1 MSMPDKTGTKTGKR
15 PGTFTGKDDPR
26 RGVGKKG
33 KSGRKPVDFIAECAA
48 LVDTDVLEAC
58 RTKLLQR
65 NADDAGWRWAAE
77 YVSKYTKSEA
87 PKRTVVEGDERK
99 PLTVVVRH
107 E

>member
-1 MSMPDKTGTKTGKR
+1 MSTPDKTGSKTGKR

-33 KSGRKPVDFIAECAA
+33 KSGRKSIDFVKECSDLA
-48 LVDTDVLEAC
+48 DTEVLTAC
-58 RTKLLQR
+58 REKLKVR
-65 NADDAGWRWAAE
+65 DPDDAGWRWAAE

-87 PKRTVVEGDERK
+87 PKRTVVEGDEKK